1 VIARAPVGRALV
13 LAICFLSATG
23 CGALPAS
30 QGREVRH
37 DFSCRLPVGSFPT
50 GVGGFIDFPSGK
62 FSRDPQSAFSYDSA
76 SGRWLA
82 VPRALISP
90 DRASYAASEFSKVS
104 PYGSLIRIVDM
115 ASDTERASWRV
126 EGNAGVVGWTPG
138 GVYFIRSASRDPN
151 FLGPEL
157 WVLNPTT
164 GERRLVTPQPKPGRG
179 LPLFK
184 AWTALGGGA
193 VWSKTVPDTAPSTD
207 VLVRVDLSDGR
218 AVTWFKA
225 PGLEVLGWDE
235 QGHPFVAFSADVSRP
250 SVRLIRLLGPN
261 QPSSIGL
268 DGFAPAG
275 TMPPSEVTDEHGA
288 WFAAAD
294 GSIWL
299 LGPGPQGKLTRV
311 GAVPLPPPVT
321 PQSDVGFE
329 LARVLVAGPCS

>member
-1 VIARAPVGRALV
+1 MTHNL
-13 LAICFLSATG
+13 
-23 CGALPAS
+23 
-30 QGREVRH
+30 
-37 DFSCRLPVGSFPT
+37 SCRLPLGSFPT
-50 GVGGFIDFPSGK
+50 GVGGFIDFPGGK
-62 FSRDPQSAFSYDSA
+62 FSRDPQSAFSYDAA
-76 SGRWLA
+76 SGRWLT

-90 DRASYAASEFSKVS
+90 DRASYAASEFNKVP

-115 ASDTERASWRV
+115 SNDNERASWRV
-126 EGNAGVVGWTPG
+126 EGNAGVIGWTLG
-138 GVYFIRSASRDPN
+138 GIYFIRYASRDPN

-157 WVLNPTT
+157 WVLNSTT
-164 GERRLVTPQPKPGRG
+164 GERRLVTSQSKPGSG

-193 VWSKTVPDTAPSTD
+193 VWSKTVPDTAPATD
-207 VLVRVDLSDGR
+207 ILVRVDLSGGH
-218 AVTWFKA
+218 AVTWLKA

-235 QGHPFVAFSADVSRP
+235 QGHPLVAFSADVLRR

-275 TMPPSEVTDEHGA
+275 TLPASEVTDEHGA

-299 LGPGPQGKLTRV
+299 LRPGPQEKLARV

-329 LARVLVAGPCS
+329 LARVLVAGPCL